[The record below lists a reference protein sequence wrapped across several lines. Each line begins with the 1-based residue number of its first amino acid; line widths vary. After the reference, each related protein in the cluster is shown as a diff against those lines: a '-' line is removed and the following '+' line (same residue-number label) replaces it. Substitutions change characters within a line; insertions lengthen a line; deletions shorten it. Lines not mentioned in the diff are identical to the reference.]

1 MSKRVKTII
10 IGAAVIVV
18 LAAAVAVL
26 LLLPKDSGETTSS
39 QTVSSSTISLVSETS
54 DTLESVKIKNSKDE
68 YTIDLV
74 GEKLWRI
81 KELQDFTPNEAN
93 YSSVRND
100 VCSIAAMS
108 IVEEDSQKLADYG
121 LADPEIVVEAKF
133 KTGTS
138 YRIALGNLSPDGSRR
153 YAMMLGQDKN
163 TVYAL
168 PSTALSSASLTR
180 NDYLDLTVVPAYTG
194 TDDQTAPVPTQITIE
209 RPDLE
214 QPIRLEKP
222 AEEAVSSGGVTV
234 GLKLISPVEA
244 LMNENWLE
252 KSVIPLFGLTATS
265 VAKANPGEADL
276 AEYGFNTPKTFTIQY
291 DQSSSFKLIVG
302 NALDSDGKVTDSAK
316 KAASYYV
323 MKEGTNLIYVVASS
337 SMSWVTVQPKDLLST
352 IAVLPYIMDVE
363 SLKLT
368 LDGKDY
374 VIGITKVS
382 TEEETDELEFT
393 LNGKKAKEDPCKKF
407 YQLLLSTAIQDIN
420 TEQPDGNPV
429 MSVTYQYRDGR
440 SEKLDFYVQ
449 KDLSTI
455 VSLNGNMAYKGRSG
469 LIDKVR
475 KEVVNLQNGDAVDT
489 DW

>member
-1 MSKRVKTII
+1 
-10 IGAAVIVV
+10 
-18 LAAAVAVL
+18 
-26 LLLPKDSGETTSS
+26 
-39 QTVSSSTISLVSETS
+39 
-54 DTLESVKIKNSKDE
+54 
-68 YTIDLV
+68 
-74 GEKLWRI
+74 
-81 KELQDFTPNEAN
+81 
-93 YSSVRND
+93 
-100 VCSIAAMS
+100 
-108 IVEEDSQKLADYG
+108 
-121 LADPEIVVEAKF
+121 
-133 KTGTS
+133 
-138 YRIALGNLSPDGSRR
+138 
-153 YAMMLGQDKN
+153 
-163 TVYAL
+163 
-168 PSTALSSASLTR
+168 
-180 NDYLDLTVVPAYTG
+180 
-194 TDDQTAPVPTQITIE
+194 
-209 RPDLE
+209 
-214 QPIRLEKP
+214 
-222 AEEAVSSGGVTV
+222 
-234 GLKLISPVEA
+234 
-244 LMNENWLE
+244 
-252 KSVIPLFGLTATS
+252 
-265 VAKANPGEADL
+265 
-276 AEYGFNTPKTFTIQY
+276 
-291 DQSSSFKLIVG
+291 
-302 NALDSDGKVTDSAK
+302 
-316 KAASYYV
+316 